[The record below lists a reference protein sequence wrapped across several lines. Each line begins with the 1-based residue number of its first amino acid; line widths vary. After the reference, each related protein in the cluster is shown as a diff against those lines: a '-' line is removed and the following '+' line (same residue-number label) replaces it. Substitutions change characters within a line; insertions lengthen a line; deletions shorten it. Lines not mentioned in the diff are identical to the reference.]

1 MVSCFF
7 VVSVFIFALSLGI
20 RYSVATLFFVLIKL
34 FVTMSE
40 KHIIKKFLTAEE
52 AAEYMGITMSYLYK
66 LTHLKMIPYTRP
78 FGKKIYF
85 EREALDAILRS
96 NPVRTEEEVSEMAQS
111 YCMGNRKIASCDNLL
126 HNVHNTHNVAD
137 RKGGAL

>member
-1 MVSCFF
+1 M
-7 VVSVFIFALSLGI
+7 
-20 RYSVATLFFVLIKL
+20 
-34 FVTMSE
+34 E
-40 KHIIKKFLTAEE
+40 KEINRPFMTAEE
-52 AAEYMGITMSYLYK
+52 AAAYMGITMSYLYK

-85 EREALDAILRS
+85 EREVLDDILRS

-111 YCMGNRKIASCDNLL
+111 YCMGNRKIASRDNLIHDL
-126 HNVHNTHNVAD
+126 HNVHHVD

>member
-1 MVSCFF
+1 MEK
-7 VVSVFIFALSLGI
+7 VFLS
-20 RYSVATLFFVLIKL
+20 AT
-34 FVTMSE
+34 
-40 KHIIKKFLTAEE
+40 E

-111 YCMGNRKIASCDNLL
+111 YCMGNRKIASRDNLIHDL
-126 HNVHNTHNVAD
+126 HDVHNVD

>member
-1 MVSCFF
+1 M
-7 VVSVFIFALSLGI
+7 
-20 RYSVATLFFVLIKL
+20 
-34 FVTMSE
+34 E
-40 KHIIKKFLTAEE
+40 DKHNKTFLTAEE

-96 NPVRTEEEVSEMAQS
+96 NPVRTEAEMSEMAQS
-111 YCMGNRKIASCDNLL
+111 YCMGNKKFANQGDLI
-126 HNVHNTHNVAD
+126 HNVHSK
-137 RKGGAL
+137 KGGAL

>member
-1 MVSCFF
+1 M
-7 VVSVFIFALSLGI
+7 
-20 RYSVATLFFVLIKL
+20 
-34 FVTMSE
+34 E
-40 KHIIKKFLTAEE
+40 KENKMNRPFLTAEE

-96 NPVRTEEEVSEMAQS
+96 NPVRTEAEVSEMAQS
-111 YCMGNRKIASCDNLL
+111 YCMGNRKITSCDNLI
-126 HNVHNTHNVAD
+126 HNVHYVD
-137 RKGGAL
+137 KKGGEL